1 MIEKELKQKVLDQIN
16 SFVNHQNSNKEPKRY
31 ELRYFVATDIATDR
45 AKFFGYIHNLKI
57 FNCKSIIDLTFGSA
71 NLTAH
76 LLLDNDIEFTRLVLN
91 DKNFDNANFTEELE
105 EINADIK
112 GNDILD
118 SNAFDDEKYDLVVFN
133 PQFGGG
139 AYPEGDLGV
148 KRYSTDFM
156 FHKYEEDLETAFREK
171 FDLSDCTFS
180 KDDDQRKISI
190 HSGTL
195 TVGDMDKRFSKIKV
209 FNYYDVFYQSKTNNP
224 KGESSKLVQFRKT
237 FDKLSKDETT
247 IVFFGKLEDYRMFF
261 RDFLKCDAYI
271 TDEKDKSLFIGHKSY
286 DEDDFQCYIKD
297 GLGFIESDCERRNT
311 VEQDDI
317 DLSSILDEIHIDL
330 KDLKSLDGG
339 ELFVLEDKSGINT
352 EIAVPET
359 KKDKQKPF
367 KNFLLGF
374 INKETR

>member
-1 MIEKELKQKVLDQIN
+1 MIEEELKQKVLNQID

-31 ELRYFVATDIATDR
+31 ELRYFVATDIALER
-45 AKFFGYIHNLKI
+45 AKFFGYIHNLKS
-57 FNCKSIIDLTFGSA
+57 FNCKNIIDLTFGSA
-71 NLTAH
+71 NLTAN
-76 LLLDNDIEFTRLVLN
+76 LLLNNDIEFSHLTLN
-91 DKNFDNANFTEELE
+91 DKNIDNVNFAEELE
-105 EINADIK
+105 EINAEIK
-112 GNDILD
+112 DNDILD
-118 SNAFDDEKYDLVVFN
+118 SNAFDDAKYDLVVFN

-139 AYPEGDLGV
+139 AYPEGDLGI

-156 FHKYEEDLETAFREK
+156 FYNYEEDLETAFAEK

-190 HSGTL
+190 HSANL

-224 KGESSKLVQFRKT
+224 KGESSKLVKFRKT
-237 FDKLSKDETT
+237 FDKISKDGTT
-247 IVFFGKLEDYRMFF
+247 VVFFGKMEDYRMFF
-261 RDFLKCDAYI
+261 RDYLKCDAFI
-271 TDEKDKSLFIGHKSY
+271 TNEKDKSLFIGQKSY

-297 GLGFIESDCERRNT
+297 VSGFMPSDCARKNL

-317 DLSSILDEIHIDL
+317 DLSSILDEIHINL

-352 EIAVPET
+352 ETLVPET
-359 KKDKQKPF
+359 RKDKQKPF